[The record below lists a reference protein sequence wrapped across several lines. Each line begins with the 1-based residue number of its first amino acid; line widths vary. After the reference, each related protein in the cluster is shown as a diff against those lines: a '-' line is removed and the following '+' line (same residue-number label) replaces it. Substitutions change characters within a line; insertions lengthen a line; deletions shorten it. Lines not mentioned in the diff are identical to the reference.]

1 MTFGLLVKHH
11 GKNINNKTMFENI
24 YKGKKVLV
32 TGHTGFKGS
41 WLVTW
46 LLNLGANVAGYSIGI
61 PSAPSHFIE
70 LGIEDKIQHNMGDIR
85 DYDYLFEVCKKF
97 EPEFI
102 FHLAAQP
109 LVRESYINPKE
120 TFEVNMIGT
129 LNVLEVIRNMK
140 EIIKVGVII
149 TSDKAYDNVEWV
161 YGYRE
166 EDRLGGED
174 PYSGSKGAAEL
185 VANSYMHSFF
195 KIGYPNI
202 ATTRAGNVIGGGDWA
217 KDRIVPDIVR
227 SWSNNKQVEIRNPYS
242 TRPWQHV
249 LEPLSGYLSLGVS
262 LYEENSKFKNSAFNF
277 GPDSK
282 INKNVGELLDEMVL
296 LRENSPGWLNKHV
309 IDGMPEANL
318 LKLSCDKANIL
329 LKWYPVLDFH
339 ETLDFTMNWYVNF
352 YINKTNT
359 FDYTVNQ
366 INLYTNKAKDR
377 EISWA
382 VK

>member
-1 MTFGLLVKHH
+1 MKFGLMVMPH
-11 GKNINNKTMFENI
+11 GKIIKKIIMFENI

-41 WLVTW
+41 WLTTW
-46 LLNLGANVAGYSIGI
+46 LLNLGAKVAGYSIGV
-61 PSAPSHFIE
+61 PSNPSHFIE
-70 LGIEDKIQHNMGDIR
+70 LGIENKIEHFLGDIR
-85 DYDYLFEVCKKF
+85 DYDTFFDFCKKF

-109 LVRESYINPKE
+109 LVRDSYLNPRE

-129 LNVLEVIRNMK
+129 LNVLEVIKNLK
-140 EIIKVGVII
+140 DKIKVGVII

-166 EDRLGGED
+166 DDKLGGED

-185 VANSYMHSFF
+185 ITKSYMHSFF
-195 KIGYPNI
+195 NNGFPNI

-227 SWSNNKQVEIRNPYS
+227 SWSNNKEVEIRNPYS

-249 LEPLSGYLSLGVS
+249 LEPLSGYLCLGAK
-262 LYEENSKFKNSAFNF
+262 LYEENSKFKNSSFNF

-282 INKNVGELLDEMVL
+282 VNKNVGELLEEMSSLWDE
-296 LRENSPGWLNKHV
+296 SPGWLNKYV
-309 IDGMPEANL
+309 DDGMPEANL

-329 LKWYPVLDFH
+329 LNWYPVLDFK
-339 ETLDFTMNWYVNF
+339 ETLNFTMKWYLN
-352 YINKTNT
+352 YYKNSGNIYE
-359 FDYTVNQ
+359 YTISQ
-366 INLYTNKAKDR
+366 INSYTKKAQEK
-377 EISWA
+377 EISWSL
-382 VK
+382 K